1 MAAALFGMVTSK
13 YLQEESRTFPT
24 IQAWKGT
31 HARESTSNIKGCRRG
46 ITIVPRLEIKAGA
59 NTTEGGGKRR
69 NKSPPACDVPHGST
83 NHLLVLQPPRPPPGT
98 NGPKKRHTL
107 QQPDDPNR
115 VNASSCQLSPYYIHE
130 EERLAPVSP
139 GHRDTRLP
147 AVTDRVFVI
156 RRHSRNDRRR
166 FFKMNVPH
174 VQFPGYLLRTG
185 PPAHSFS
192 SSGKRS
198 AACLGTHAEHFVITN

>member
-1 MAAALFGMVTSK
+1 MPPLNHYFT
-13 YLQEESRTFPT
+13 TFRN
-24 IQAWKGT
+24 QGRCEY
-31 HARESTSNIKGCRRG
+31 HRRRWQK
-46 ITIVPRLEIKAGA
+46 TKQ
-59 NTTEGGGKRR
+59 
-69 NKSPPACDVPHGST
+69 KSPPHATFPMI
-83 NHLLVLQPPRPPPGT
+83 LLPISWCSNPRPPLGT
-98 NGPKKRHTL
+98 NGPKERHTL
-107 QQPDDPNR
+107 HQPDDPKR

-139 GHRDTRLP
+139 GHRHTRLP

-166 FFKMNVPH
+166 FFKINVPH